1 VGRRRDI
8 IGEIQRHTEDIL
20 LPDGYSIKSLGLE
33 ESIKVSE
40 ICDMPRK
47 SVEIEALSH
56 DIVPKRYLRNFGT
69 IGVPGQMKLL
79 KSHVAVIG
87 VGGLGGTV
95 VRNLARLGI
104 GGLVLVDGDVFTED
118 NLNRQ
123 ELSAEETIGR
133 AKVEVAVEEV
143 GRINGAV
150 EVRGVK
156 LRAGEVE
163 LTEIL
168 KGADVAVDALDNIPS
183 RFELQRAAEVMKIP
197 LVHGSVAGFVGQVS
211 TILPGDKGYS
221 VIYGDEGELPERG
234 VETGLGNL
242 PGVVGAVASIQSV
255 EVLKILTGLGEPL
268 RGRQLFF
275 DLEGSFFEIFT
286 H

>member
-1 VGRRRDI
+1 VRRRRDI
-8 IGEIQRHTEDIL
+8 IGEIQKHTEDVL
-20 LPDGYSIKSLGLE
+20 LPDGSSLESIGIR

-40 ICDMPRK
+40 ICDTTRRM
-47 SVEIEALSH
+47 VEIEALSQ
-56 DIVPKRYLRNFGT
+56 DIVPKRYLRNLGT
-69 IGVPGQMKLL
+69 IGISGQLKLL

-95 VRNLARLGI
+95 VRNLARLGV
-104 GGLVLVDGDVFTED
+104 GGLVLVDGDIFTED

-123 ELSAEETIGR
+123 ELSAEDTIGK
-133 AKVEVAVEEV
+133 AKVEVTVEEV

-183 RFELQRAAEVMKIP
+183 RFELQRAAEVLKIP

-221 VIYGDEGELPERG
+221 VIYGNEGELPERG
-234 VETGLGNL
+234 VETSLGNL

-275 DLEGSFFEIFT
+275 DLEGSSFEIFT